1 MGQAVRQWTSV
12 SGYEGLYEVSNFG
25 EIRSIFRY
33 KKLLK
38 PSANAKGYLSV
49 ELWKNKVG
57 KRLLVHRL
65 VAKAFI
71 PNPNEFPQV
80 NHKDE
85 NPRNNN
91 AENLEWCTALYNMN
105 YGEGAKTRHSKIDYS
120 AELRKEVARCNGKKC
135 SKRVLQYS
143 NVGELLSVYEST
155 VEASVRTGVNRSH
168 IVECANGKA
177 RKTAGGYIWKFDKE
191 RNVDLSDKVC

>member
-1 MGQAVRQWTSV
+1 MAQAVRQWTSV

-57 KRLLVHRL
+57 KRLLVH
-65 VAKAFI
+65 
-71 PNPNEFPQV
+71 
-80 NHKDE
+80 
-85 NPRNNN
+85 
-91 AENLEWCTALYNMN
+91 
-105 YGEGAKTRHSKIDYS
+105 S
-120 AELRKEVARCNGKKC
+120 
-135 SKRVLQYS
+135 
-143 NVGELLSVYEST
+143 
-155 VEASVRTGVNRSH
+155 
-168 IVECANGKA
+168 KA
-177 RKTAGGYIWKFDKE
+177 RKTAGVYIWKFDKE